1 MRSWHPLTVTPA
13 CDAQTWRVRPWI
25 RTGAVLAIIGIAAV
39 WFDVIRRARLGE
51 TPVGEIRNGY
61 LVLGA
66 ISLVMWLLAFRPNV
80 RLDGSGQ
87 VVVTN
92 PIRTSTFETADVVD
106 IYLTP
111 YGLSFHL
118 KNGSDPWTIVF
129 QATWYINEPRWFDL
143 AEAITGTRPTVED
156 EFDSDD

>member
-1 MRSWHPLTVTPA
+1 MTPA
-13 CDAQTWRVRPWI
+13 FDAQTWRVRPWI
-25 RTGAVLAIIGIAAV
+25 RIAAV
-39 WFDVIRRARLGE
+39 LVIIGMAAEWFDVIRRASLRE
-51 TPVGEIRNGY
+51 MPVGEIRNGY

-66 ISLVMWLLAFRPNV
+66 VSLVVWLLAFRPNV

-106 IYLTP
+106 IYPTP

-118 KNGSDPWTIVF
+118 KNGSQPWTIVF
-129 QATWYINEPRWFDL
+129 QATRFLNEPRWFDL

-156 EFDSDD
+156 EFESDD